1 MTTSFEAHEMSG
13 DAAWYHDAVIY
24 EVHVRAFADANG
36 DGIGDF
42 RGLTSR
48 LDYLRDLG
56 VTALWLLPFYP
67 SPLRDDGYDIADYK
81 SINPAYGTMADFRQF
96 LREAHNR
103 DLKVITELVI
113 NHTSD
118 QHPWFQRARQ
128 APSGSP
134 ERDFYVWSDHPD
146 LYADAR
152 IIFQDTET
160 SNWSWDPVANAYY
173 WHRFFSHQPDLNFEN
188 PAVHEAVFDALDF
201 WLDAGVDGLRL
212 DAVPYLYERDGTMC
226 ENLPETHAFLKAVR
240 ARVDGRY
247 DDRMLLAEA
256 NQWPEDAVAYFGDGD
271 ESHMCFHFPLMPRLF
286 MSLRMENRF
295 PIIDILEQTPPVP
308 EGSAWAIFLRNHDEL
323 TLEMVTDEERDYMYR
338 VYADDPQTRINVG
351 IRRRLAPL
359 LGNNRREIELMK
371 ALLLSLPGTPVLYY
385 GDEIGMGDNVY
396 LGDRNG
402 VRTPMQWSGDRN
414 AGFSDANPQR
424 LYFPVITDPEYH
436 YETVNVEVQRDNPN
450 SLWWW
455 VKRALT
461 LRKGMPE
468 LSRGSLEFVPNENPK
483 VLSFLRTLGG
493 RSVLVVANLS
503 RHTQPVELDLAGF
516 EGVEPVELF
525 GRARFPAVGAHPYL
539 LTIGPHDFFWFGLDR
554 SQSLGEE
561 PTGLPRITVRGE
573 VAGVLRSTRELEK
586 VLVGDIVGRRWFR
599 GKAQTVSGGRIV
611 DRVEIPGADCVIAFV
626 QVEYVEQDPE
636 VYVLPLAVATGVDA
650 GLKLLEAPSS
660 VIAEVGG
667 GDETGVLYDASTDP
681 AFGAALVSLA
691 ANRKKLKGRE
701 TTVSSLSMAASRGL
715 AQTIE
720 GQQARPGQSEQ
731 SNTSVIFG
739 DQLVLKLFRRFD
751 PGPNPEIE
759 VGRFLTD
766 TGFENAAPTRGALQ
780 VSMNGRTA
788 AFAVLHGYVPNLGD
802 AWTHSLDALAL
813 VYEQVAARRTEL
825 GRAPAARHPLDVEDE
840 ELDLMREVVGIPL
853 HEARLLGQRT
863 AEMHLALA
871 STTDDPEF
879 APQKLST
886 LYQRSLYQA
895 TRSSIRTSFNLLR
908 RRRSQLTPLQ
918 GELAEAV
925 LGLEPTIL
933 DDLKSVTTEKIDAIR
948 FRIHGDYHLGQVLFT
963 GNDFVIIDFEGEP
976 LRPMSERRIKRLG
989 LRDVAGMIRSYQY
1002 TTQMSLRE
1010 AMKGGVEDPDHAEHL
1025 ADWGDALARW
1035 LAAAFLRGYLEPLEG
1050 TSLIPADRGH
1060 LKLLLDTL
1068 VLDKAAYELSYELN
1082 NRPDWVDIPLRGLL
1096 LASTAYG

>member
-1 MTTSFEAHEMSG
+1 
-13 DAAWYHDAVIY
+13 
-24 EVHVRAFADANG
+24 
-36 DGIGDF
+36 
-42 RGLTSR
+42 
-48 LDYLRDLG
+48 
-56 VTALWLLPFYP
+56 
-67 SPLRDDGYDIADYK
+67 
-81 SINPAYGTMADFRQF
+81 
-96 LREAHNR
+96 
-103 DLKVITELVI
+103 
-113 NHTSD
+113 
-118 QHPWFQRARQ
+118 
-128 APSGSP
+128 
-134 ERDFYVWSDHPD
+134 
-146 LYADAR
+146 
-152 IIFQDTET
+152 
-160 SNWSWDPVANAYY
+160 
-173 WHRFFSHQPDLNFEN
+173 
-188 PAVHEAVFDALDF
+188 
-201 WLDAGVDGLRL
+201 
-212 DAVPYLYERDGTMC
+212 
-226 ENLPETHAFLKAVR
+226 
-240 ARVDGRY
+240 
-247 DDRMLLAEA
+247 
-256 NQWPEDAVAYFGDGD
+256 
-271 ESHMCFHFPLMPRLF
+271 
-286 MSLRMENRF
+286 
-295 PIIDILEQTPPVP
+295 
-308 EGSAWAIFLRNHDEL
+308 
-323 TLEMVTDEERDYMYR
+323 
-338 VYADDPQTRINVG
+338 
-351 IRRRLAPL
+351 
-359 LGNNRREIELMK
+359 
-371 ALLLSLPGTPVLYY
+371 
-385 GDEIGMGDNVY
+385 
-396 LGDRNG
+396 
-402 VRTPMQWSGDRN
+402 
-414 AGFSDANPQR
+414 
-424 LYFPVITDPEYH
+424 
-436 YETVNVEVQRDNPN
+436 
-450 SLWWW
+450 
-455 VKRALT
+455 
-461 LRKGMPE
+461 
-468 LSRGSLEFVPNENPK
+468 
-483 VLSFLRTLGG
+483 
-493 RSVLVVANLS
+493 
-503 RHTQPVELDLAGF
+503 
-516 EGVEPVELF
+516 
-525 GRARFPAVGAHPYL
+525 
-539 LTIGPHDFFWFGLDR
+539 
-554 SQSLGEE
+554 
-561 PTGLPRITVRGE
+561 
-573 VAGVLRSTRELEK
+573 
-586 VLVGDIVGRRWFR
+586 
-599 GKAQTVSGGRIV
+599 
-611 DRVEIPGADCVIAFV
+611 
-626 QVEYVEQDPE
+626 
-636 VYVLPLAVATGVDA
+636 
-650 GLKLLEAPSS
+650 
-660 VIAEVGG
+660 
-667 GDETGVLYDASTDP
+667 
-681 AFGAALVSLA
+681 
-691 ANRKKLKGRE
+691 
-701 TTVSSLSMAASRGL
+701 MAASRGL

>member
-1 MTTSFEAHEMSG
+1 
-13 DAAWYHDAVIY
+13 
-24 EVHVRAFADANG
+24 
-36 DGIGDF
+36 
-42 RGLTSR
+42 
-48 LDYLRDLG
+48 
-56 VTALWLLPFYP
+56 
-67 SPLRDDGYDIADYK
+67 
-81 SINPAYGTMADFRQF
+81 
-96 LREAHNR
+96 
-103 DLKVITELVI
+103 
-113 NHTSD
+113 
-118 QHPWFQRARQ
+118 
-128 APSGSP
+128 
-134 ERDFYVWSDHPD
+134 
-146 LYADAR
+146 
-152 IIFQDTET
+152 
-160 SNWSWDPVANAYY
+160 
-173 WHRFFSHQPDLNFEN
+173 
-188 PAVHEAVFDALDF
+188 
-201 WLDAGVDGLRL
+201 
-212 DAVPYLYERDGTMC
+212 
-226 ENLPETHAFLKAVR
+226 
-240 ARVDGRY
+240 
-247 DDRMLLAEA
+247 
-256 NQWPEDAVAYFGDGD
+256 
-271 ESHMCFHFPLMPRLF
+271 
-286 MSLRMENRF
+286 
-295 PIIDILEQTPPVP
+295 
-308 EGSAWAIFLRNHDEL
+308 
-323 TLEMVTDEERDYMYR
+323 
-338 VYADDPQTRINVG
+338 
-351 IRRRLAPL
+351 
-359 LGNNRREIELMK
+359 
-371 ALLLSLPGTPVLYY
+371 
-385 GDEIGMGDNVY
+385 MGDNVY